1 MANVKFTTIL
11 SRSLHLAVTALFVL
25 SFAPKAW
32 SDETAG
38 APPAADMGSEGVPPA
53 PAADPGMGAGSPAE
67 APAEAPAPKKHKKAK
82 HAAKKAKHAKKKSS
96 GGKKKKKKKKHNNY

>member
-1 MANVKFTTIL
+1 MAYVKLNSTL
-11 SRSLHLAVTALFVL
+11 SRTIHLAVTALFVL

-38 APPAADMGSEGVPPA
+38 APPAADMSNEGVPPA
-53 PAADPGMGAGSPAE
+53 PSADPGMGAGSQEA
-67 APAEAPAPKKHKKAK
+67 APAEKPVKKKKKSK
-82 HAAKKAKHAKKKSS
+82 HATKKTKHSKKKSS